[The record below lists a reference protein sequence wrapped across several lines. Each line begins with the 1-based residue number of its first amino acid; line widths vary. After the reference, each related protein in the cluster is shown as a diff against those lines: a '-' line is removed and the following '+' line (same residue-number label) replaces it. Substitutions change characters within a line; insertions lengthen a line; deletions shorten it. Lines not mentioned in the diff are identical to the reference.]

1 MCAKNTNK
9 SGSGG
14 GMSAGMASGLG
25 FGIDAGLGLLNFFT
39 GRRQTNRENE
49 AIQRR
54 NQLAINAYNT
64 KNRNAEL
71 AWRNDKL
78 NSDIEVDNKWRET
91 IDAIAEAQ
99 LKARQTA
106 GASAIAQQQILARM
120 INASAGREQAG
131 RRTGGRADYLALAQQ
146 MAAKG
151 AEATFSK
158 NSSILFQDKVGTNMA
173 AFAQGKYVEYIT
185 GRPSPAAPPILEQYR
200 EGPSFLNTALSIA
213 GAGLNRYSQYKGYT
227 NKPGWNNPIIEKDQ
241 NQGTGLQNMPWTM
254 PQDSQLPSIS
264 ETMTM
269 EVPNYVSPI
278 FRDNLLQDELD
289 DYFGSKTTTGWE
301 NPLGIDFQDTF
312 NLGGNK

>member
-1 MCAKNTNK
+1 
-9 SGSGG
+9 
-14 GMSAGMASGLG
+14 MSAGQASGIG
-25 FGIDAGLGLLNFFT
+25 FGIDSGRGLLNFFI
-39 GRRQTNRENE
+39 GRKETNRENE

-78 NSDIEVDNKWRET
+78 NSDIDVDNKWRET

-241 NQGTGLQNMPWTM
+241 NTGGTIQ
-254 PQDSQLPSIS
+254 QLPYQKEAFNESFS
-264 ETMTM
+264 MGGGLNTM

-278 FRDNLLQDELD
+278 FRDNFLQDELD

-301 NPLGIDFQDTF
+301 NPLGINFQDTF

>member
-1 MCAKNTNK
+1 
-9 SGSGG
+9 
-14 GMSAGMASGLG
+14 MSAGQASGLG

-39 GRRQTNRENE
+39 GRKQTNRENE

-78 NSDIEVDNKWRET
+78 NSDIDVDNKWRET

-241 NQGTGLQNMPWTM
+241 NTGGAIQ
-254 PQDSQLPSIS
+254 QLPYQKEAFNESFS
-264 ETMTM
+264 MGGGLNTM

-278 FRDNLLQDELD
+278 FRDNFLQDELD

-301 NPLGIDFQDTF
+301 NPLGINFQDTF

>member
-1 MCAKNTNK
+1 
-9 SGSGG
+9 
-14 GMSAGMASGLG
+14 MSAGQASGIG
-25 FGIDAGLGLLNFFT
+25 FGIDAGRGLLNFFI
-39 GRRQTNRENE
+39 GRKETNRENE

-78 NSDIEVDNKWRET
+78 NSDIDVDNKWRET

-241 NQGTGLQNMPWTM
+241 NTGGAIQ
-254 PQDSQLPSIS
+254 QLPYQKEAFNESFS
-264 ETMTM
+264 MGGGLNTM

-278 FRDNLLQDELD
+278 FRDNFLQDELD

-301 NPLGIDFQDTF
+301 NPLGINFQDTF